1 MVVQLRSQVV
11 LEPGAAQPQQ
21 GFIMGVLQVT
31 VHVGLAL
38 VTMWPI
44 VLITTAGSIM
54 KTILPLTLGLGA
66 ALLSP
71 FIHAEEEL
79 APPDVDFYAEA
90 QMLRVDLAP
99 YGFDTTDGLDI
110 RLGMWLNSVDIGGN
124 SRLGLEAGF
133 LRNSEDSNDR
143 QFERAPESNETPING
158 TPIDSVRISEENSL
172 RLNGITVGVV
182 WQTKRWVYLKGGA
195 YIYDFKLENSQQRA
209 FLDNNSDTV
218 ATVNEAPTN
227 DSQSGIAPYISVGLA
242 IPVLDK
248 LSVTADYRQ
257 TQLESEN
264 FGSFGV
270 GIRFSN

>member
-1 MVVQLRSQVV
+1 
-11 LEPGAAQPQQ
+11 
-21 GFIMGVLQVT
+21 
-31 VHVGLAL
+31 
-38 VTMWPI
+38 
-44 VLITTAGSIM
+44 M

-71 FIHAEEEL
+71 FVHAEEEL

-90 QMLRVDLAP
+90 QMLRADLAP

-110 RLGMWLNSVDIGGN
+110 RLGMWLNSLDLGGD

-133 LRNSEDSNDR
+133 LRQSKDSIDSE
-143 QFERAPESNETPING
+143 FVRAPTVSEQGAGAS
-158 TPIDSVRISEENSL
+158 SVRINEEDSL
-172 RLNGITVGVV
+172 EINGFTVGVL

-195 YIYDFKLENSQQRA
+195 YIYDFELENRQQRIL
-209 FLDNNSDTV
+209 LDNNGDSLVTLR
-218 ATVNEAPTN
+218 EAPSN
-227 DSQSGIAPYISVGLA
+227 DSQSGIAPYLGVGLA

-264 FGSFGV
+264 YGTFGV
-270 GIRFSN
+270 GLRFSN